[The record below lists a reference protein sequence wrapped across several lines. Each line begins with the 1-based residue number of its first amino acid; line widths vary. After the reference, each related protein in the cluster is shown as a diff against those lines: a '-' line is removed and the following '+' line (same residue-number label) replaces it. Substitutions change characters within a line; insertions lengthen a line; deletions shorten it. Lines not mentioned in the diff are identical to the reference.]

1 MRVWRKIRWLVALA
15 GLVAVGSAGSVALHQ
30 LRKPQRGIPTARVR
44 RGPLDMKVHT
54 TGVLRASKTA
64 TLVAPS
70 VGGSM
75 RIVSLAKTGVR
86 VHAGDMVVEFDPSEQ
101 QYNLDENRYDLGEA
115 EQEIA
120 KAKADAAVQAAKDQ
134 VDLLKAKFDVQRAEL
149 EVSRNEL
156 VSVIDAKKNL
166 LGLEEAK
173 RRLAQF
179 EQDIQSHTVSNQA
192 SLEVAEEKR
201 HKAKLAM
208 QQADQNIQN
217 MHVTSP
223 IEGLVAL
230 KENRNASGGMYYT
243 GMRLPEYREGDEVG
257 PGEMV
262 AEVLDVEQ
270 MEIQCRVE
278 ESDRTNLNSGQPV
291 DVQVD
296 ALPDRI
302 FRGKVKTVA
311 GLASRGG
318 WWSGSAT
325 SKFDVALGLD
335 KADPELRSGL
345 TVQAVI
351 ESGQT
356 KDALY
361 VPRQALFEKDGKP
374 VVYVKNGA
382 GFEARQVKITSH
394 TESQVAVEDL
404 AEGTEVALV
413 NPEEQAGKTGK
424 TASPVTQPS
433 VAVSGGGR

>member
-1 MRVWRKIRWLVALA
+1 
-15 GLVAVGSAGSVALHQ
+15 
-30 LRKPQRGIPTARVR
+30 
-44 RGPLDMKVHT
+44 
-54 TGVLRASKTA
+54 
-64 TLVAPS
+64 
-70 VGGSM
+70 
-75 RIVSLAKTGVR
+75 
-86 VHAGDMVVEFDPSEQ
+86 
-101 QYNLDENRYDLGEA
+101 
-115 EQEIA
+115 
-120 KAKADAAVQAAKDQ
+120 
-134 VDLLKAKFDVQRAEL
+134 
-149 EVSRNEL
+149 
-156 VSVIDAKKNL
+156 
-166 LGLEEAK
+166 
-173 RRLAQF
+173 
-179 EQDIQSHTVSNQA
+179 
-192 SLEVAEEKR
+192 
-201 HKAKLAM
+201 
-208 QQADQNIQN
+208 
-217 MHVTSP
+217 
-223 IEGLVAL
+223 
-230 KENRNASGGMYYT
+230 
-243 GMRLPEYREGDEVG
+243 
-257 PGEMV
+257 MV

-335 KADPELRSGL
+335 KPDPELRSGL

-356 KDALY
+356 KDTLY

-374 VVYVKNGA
+374 VVYVKNGS